1 MSIKQF
7 KPIIFALT
15 LSTFLAFSCKE
26 DSPTVSD
33 NNHDNGKDTTAVD
46 ETKKLTIDP
55 NKTFIHPGMLHREED
70 FERIRTKIE
79 KGEDP
84 WSSGWDKLT
93 SNSHSSVNYTPN
105 PVVKLIRGGNSREE
119 PEPDNYSRAFNDAAA
134 AYQTALRWKIT
145 GDDAYAETSIK
156 ILNAWADKCESLSG
170 NSNIALGAG
179 IYGYQFANAAEL
191 VRDYEGW
198 AQEDFEKFKQWL
210 LDVFYPVSKEFL
222 ETHWNTCISH
232 YWANW
237 DLCNIANVMAIGILT
252 DRADIYNEAITYLM
266 HGKGNGNLD
275 LAIYYIH
282 PDGLGQL
289 QESGRDQGHALL
301 CIGLLGTIAEM
312 AYSQG
317 DDVYG
322 YDDNRILKGAEY
334 AARYNVAKLNV
345 PFEPYDNCDN
355 VDHTVV
361 SEDGRGNSRPIWERI
376 YNHYVVRKGLT
387 SPYVEMAARVHRPEG
402 GGGDYGPNSGGFDDL
417 GFGTLLY
424 TLD

>member
-1 MSIKQF
+1 
-7 KPIIFALT
+7 
-15 LSTFLAFSCKE
+15 
-26 DSPTVSD
+26 SPTVSD
-33 NNHDNGKDTTAVD
+33 NNHDKGKDTTAVD

-222 ETHWNTCISH
+222 ETHWNTCTSH

-252 DRADIYNEAITYLM
+252 DRADIY
-266 HGKGNGNLD
+266 
-275 LAIYYIH
+275 
-282 PDGLGQL
+282 
-289 QESGRDQGHALL
+289 
-301 CIGLLGTIAEM
+301 
-312 AYSQG
+312 
-317 DDVYG
+317 
-322 YDDNRILKGAEY
+322 
-334 AARYNVAKLNV
+334 
-345 PFEPYDNCDN
+345 
-355 VDHTVV
+355 
-361 SEDGRGNSRPIWERI
+361 
-376 YNHYVVRKGLT
+376 
-387 SPYVEMAARVHRPEG
+387 
-402 GGGDYGPNSGGFDDL
+402 
-417 GFGTLLY
+417 
-424 TLD
+424 